1 MVLPSNIF
9 HRFFWFPRFSLVQF
23 EFTQLVQLKICDQ
36 VQRKFELGWD
46 KETLGS
52 KVSFTGKAETL
63 VYLKPVLEITVYKMF
78 KVAFV
83 FKTGYELVFL
93 LEASYNFDSFSC
105 SANLKKYITFDV
117 ALNASAN
124 FFGRQ
129 LFEKDFKLYTNKWK
143 LDDDTED
150 CSLSPEGTSTSP
162 STSVATTSLTSS
174 ATSASAPATDDGC
187 ACKKSWTLTSGA
199 SCSNYCCALE
209 GHDRHLCIKDRD
221 PREPHTC
228 HHMIH
233 RFSCK

>member
-1 MVLPSNIF
+1 M
-9 HRFFWFPRFSLVQF
+9 
-23 EFTQLVQLKICDQ
+23 
-36 VQRKFELGWD
+36 QRKFELGWD

-83 FKTGYELVFL
+83 FKIGYELVFL
-93 LEASYNFDSFSC
+93 LEASYDFDSFSC

-124 FFGRQ
+124 FFGQQ
-129 LFEKDFKLYTNKWK
+129 LFQKEFKLYTNKWK

-150 CSLSPEGTSTSP
+150 CSLSPEVTSTSL
-162 STSVATTSLTSS
+162 STPVATTSLTSS
-174 ATSASAPATDDGC
+174 ATSATDDGC
-187 ACKKSWTLTSGA
+187 ACKKSWSLTSGA

-221 PREPHTC
+221 QRELQACDSP
-228 HHMIH
+228 
-233 RFSCK
+233 FF